1 MKRLGDGIEAQWLTF
16 MVLREVGNGCC
27 SPIFVDTL
35 AVVLIMLYTE
45 QVVEMSAES
54 DE

>member
-1 MKRLGDGIEAQWLTF
+1 

-35 AVVLIMLYTE
+35 AVVLIMLYNE